1 MTNAPFQIYFS
12 EKQLGIGKS
21 KLFFAKVN
29 LLLSFPNDF
38 SQNTIVKS
46 DFLIYF
52 CQFPIVF
59 LKTQL
64 SFAKHHCDLPPIFRQ
79 VLRDFSQFGQTRP
92 VLHSSTH
99 CGAEPRCN
107 LDARSQS

>member
-46 DFLIYF
+46 
-52 CQFPIVF
+52 V
-59 LKTQL
+59 
-64 SFAKHHCDLPPIFRQ
+64 
-79 VLRDFSQFGQTRP
+79 
-92 VLHSSTH
+92 
-99 CGAEPRCN
+99 E
-107 LDARSQS
+107 